1 MGRGLEIDPIKGE
14 EKRWKQKSGL
24 RLANGEHLQILFARY
39 SCGEK
44 TMEI

>member
-1 MGRGLEIDPIKGE
+1 MGQGLEIDPIKRE

-24 RLANGEHLQILFARY
+24 RLANGEHVQILFARY
-39 SCGEK
+39 SCREK